1 MTMRKIGLKAATIF
15 LAAGLVAACSSDDA
29 VNESA
34 ASSTGGSETYGGSGY
49 QYPNDGVQT
58 DSLSTG
64 QPQDNMGEASQ
75 AGLAA
80 VAGDRVLF
88 ALDSHSLSASA
99 QATLQKQAEW
109 LNHFGN
115 ISVVIEGHAD
125 ERGTR
130 EYNLALGDRRANSVR
145 DYLVSLGIDPGRI
158 STVSYGKER
167 PVADCSAES
176 CWSQNRRAVTTVR

>member
-29 VNESA
+29 VNETA
-34 ASSTGGSETYGGSGY
+34 ASSTGGSETTGSAY

-64 QPQDNMGEASQ
+64 TPQNDMGAASQ
-75 AGLAA
+75 GGLAA
-80 VAGDRVLF
+80 FAGDRVLF
-88 ALDSHSLSASA
+88 ALDSHSLNGSA
-99 QATLQKQAEW
+99 QATLQKQAQW
-109 LNHFGN
+109 LAHFGN
-115 ISVVIEGHAD
+115 VSIVVEGHAD

-145 DYLVSLGIDPGRI
+145 DYLVSLGVSPNRVA
-158 STVSYGKER
+158 TVSYGKER

-176 CWSQNRRAVTTVR
+176 CWSQNRRGVTTVR

>member
-1 MTMRKIGLKAATIF
+1 
-15 LAAGLVAACSSDDA
+15 LVAACSSDDA

-34 ASSTGGSETYGGSGY
+34 ASSTGGSETYGSGY

-64 QPQDNMGEASQ
+64 GGDTGGDMSQ

-80 VAGDRVLF
+80 AAGDRVLF
-88 ALDSHSLSASA
+88 GLDSHSLSRAA
-99 QATLQKQAEW
+99 QATLQKQAQW
-109 LNHFGN
+109 LARFSSV
-115 ISVVIEGHAD
+115 SVVVEGHAD

-145 DYLVSLGIDPGRI
+145 EYLVSLGVAPNRV

-167 PVADCSAES
+167 PVAACSAES
-176 CWSQNRRAVTTVR
+176 CWSQNRRGVTSIR